1 MPAVRA
7 NIRLK
12 SIDVYIRQKHGTA
25 RSLLPA
31 ELDIVDRYAAQMIR
45 QIRSQWPMDT
55 GTSWGAWQWEV
66 QGQPGAAS
74 LVIEN
79 PMDYTTFV
87 HPAGTAPNPSAAGA
101 LASSY
106 AGRLITQA
114 FNATKNQMV
123 AAIKRQIDR
132 EEGRRQTRRAEPTER
147 TWDLAERL
155 RLIAEARARA

>member
-1 MPAVRA
+1 
-7 NIRLK
+7 
-12 SIDVYIRQKHGTA
+12 
-25 RSLLPA
+25 
-31 ELDIVDRYAAQMIR
+31 
-45 QIRSQWPMDT
+45 
-55 GTSWGAWQWEV
+55 
-66 QGQPGAAS
+66 
-74 LVIEN
+74 VIEN

-87 HPAGTAPNPSAAGA
+87 HPAGTAPNPSASGA

-132 EEGRRQTRRAEPTER
+132 EEGRRQRPAEPAER